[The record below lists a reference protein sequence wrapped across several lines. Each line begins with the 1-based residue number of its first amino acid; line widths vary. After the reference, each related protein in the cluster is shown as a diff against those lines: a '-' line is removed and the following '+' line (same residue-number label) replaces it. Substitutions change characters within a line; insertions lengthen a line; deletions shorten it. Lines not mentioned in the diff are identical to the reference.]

1 MDQNKPG
8 DSPKRRTMSRRSLLR
23 LAAGAG
29 TLAAVSSHPVF
40 ALADT
45 QSDLDAAEQ
54 QYAEVQKQL
63 DQIGTDYAAIS
74 QKQSETLDE
83 IYDVQ
88 TQIDD
93 VAQQISDKE
102 ASLKEKRE
110 RLASNVSSNYKDG
123 NTGVVDMLLGAKS
136 IEELVSNVYYFDRIS
151 KESRD
156 LIDSINE
163 EKQALDQNKAD
174 LEAYQEN
181 LQVVQAQQA
190 EQLQEMQDKQAEAQQ
205 VLTSLDAQVKQLM
218 EQRDAEILAAQE
230 EEKRQ
235 QEAKAAADAAAAAS
249 AAQGSQGSESSSAG
263 ASSSDSGS
271 TSGGSTSGGSTTGG
285 STSGGSG
292 SGGTGGAG
300 TGSASAVVSACYST
314 PSPGAGLCAMWVSQ
328 VFSNAGYGYGSGNA
342 CDMYNAYCYSSNRAD
357 LKPGMIVAVSSHPQS
372 SMGRIYGHI
381 GIYVGNNTIMHN
393 IGSVAT
399 WSMDQWISYYGT
411 TVTPRWGW
419 FMNITL
425 S

>member
-8 DSPKRRTMSRRSLLR
+8 DVPKRRTMSRRSLLR

-45 QSDLDAAEQ
+45 QSDLDAAER

-63 DQIGTDYAAIS
+63 EQIGTDYAAIS

-88 TQIDD
+88 RQIDD
-93 VAQQISDKE
+93 VTQQISDKE

-136 IEELVSNVYYFDRIS
+136 IDELVSNVYYFDRIS
-151 KESRD
+151 KESRE

-163 EKQALDQNKAD
+163 EKRALDQNKAD

-190 EQLQEMQDKQAEAQQ
+190 EQLQEMQGKQAEAQQ

-230 EEKRQ
+230 EERRQ
-235 QEAKAAADAAAAAS
+235 AEAKAAADAAAAAS
-249 AAQGSQGSESSSAG
+249 AAQGSQGSDSPNASEPSAGSGSTTAPSAGSSAG
-263 ASSSDSGS
+263 TS
-271 TSGGSTSGGSTTGG
+271 SGGST
-285 STSGGSG
+285 
-292 SGGTGGAG
+292 GGTGGAG
-300 TGSASAVVSACYST
+300 TGSAAAIVSACHST

-342 CDMYNAYCYSSNRAD
+342 CDMYNAYCYSSSRAD

-399 WSMDQWISYYGT
+399 WSMDQWISYYGS

-419 FMNITL
+419 FMSITL

>member
-1 MDQNKPG
+1 MDKNKPG

-93 VAQQISDKE
+93 VTQQISDKE

-151 KESRD
+151 KESRE

-249 AAQGSQGSESSSAG
+249 AAQSSEPSSAG
-263 ASSSDSGS
+263 ASTPDSGS
-271 TSGGSTSGGSTTGG
+271 TAGSSTSGGSTTGG
-285 STSGGSG
+285 STSGGSS